1 MKMSHGFLA
10 ATVCLFAATAGCV
23 SEPDAQ
29 PDSTDDPTEAEAANV
44 CQATPLQVL
53 VVGRENRFG
62 LNGQQVALNPSIP
75 MDRICKAVAS
85 SCKTKCAT
93 AEAAAVATGVKGFQ
107 DTDPVKLHQMGV
119 LADTFNKAL
128 GLTTKFSDLGTDTGG
143 GGGGGGGTAPI
154 QCNAKL
160 LQVVVQGK
168 EHRFGFDG
176 RQVALNPA
184 IPIQNICQQVS
195 ASCKATCTTATTAA
209 VATGIK
215 GFSGADNAAALRQM
229 GVLADA
235 FNAALGNT
243 SDFTDSPIKL

>member
-1 MKMSHGFLA
+1 MKMSHGLLA
-10 ATVCLFAATAGCV
+10 ATLGLLAAATGCV
-23 SEPDAQ
+23 AQSDDTPQPTDEPSE
-29 PDSTDDPTEAEAANV
+29 TESANV
-44 CQATPLQVL
+44 CQASPLQVI

-75 MDRICKAVAS
+75 MDRICKAVVS
-85 SCKTKCAT
+85 SCKTTCAT

-107 DTDPVKLHQMGV
+107 DSDPVKLHQMGV

-128 GLTTKFSDLGTDTGG
+128 GIITTFSKLGDPGTGTG
-143 GGGGGGGTAPI
+143 TGGGTAPL

-160 LQVVVQGK
+160 LEVVVQGK

-195 ASCKATCTTATTAA
+195 ASCKTTCATATTAA

-243 SDFTDSPIKL
+243 SDFTDNPIAL

>member
-1 MKMSHGFLA
+1 MNMSHCLLA
-10 ATVCLFAATAGCV
+10 ATVGLLAATTGCV
-23 SEPDAQ
+23 SQFDATSQ
-29 PDSTDDPTEAEAANV
+29 PTDVPTETELVNV
-44 CQATPLQVL
+44 CQASPLQVI

-75 MDRICKAVAS
+75 MDRICKAVVS
-85 SCKTKCAT
+85 SCESTCAT

-107 DTDPVKLHQMGV
+107 DSDPVKLHQMGV

-128 GLTTKFSDLGTDTGG
+128 GIITTFSKLGDTGTG
-143 GGGGGGGTAPI
+143 TGGGTAPI

-160 LQVVVQGK
+160 LEVVVQGK

-195 ASCKATCTTATTAA
+195 ASCQTTCATATTAA

-243 SDFTDSPIKL
+243 SDFTDNPIAL